1 MPADSIQWRNS
12 IEEAG
17 GEARQQGKFLL
28 IDLFSPT

>member
-12 IEEAG
+12 IEEAR